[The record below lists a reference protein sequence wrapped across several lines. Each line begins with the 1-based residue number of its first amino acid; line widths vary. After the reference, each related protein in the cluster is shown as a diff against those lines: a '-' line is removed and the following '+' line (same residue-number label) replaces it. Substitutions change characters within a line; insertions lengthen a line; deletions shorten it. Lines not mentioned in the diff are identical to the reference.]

1 MASPQSSLAF
11 EIDILV
17 WPQPMTWFPYFLV
30 GLGGVIGCWTRYGLS
45 MTLKRLSFSDD
56 IPIATTIANILGS
69 FLIGAIAARVDDRSQ
84 SLYLLV
90 AVGFCGG
97 LTTFSSLALEL
108 VDHLRK
114 GHLDRFLVEAGT
126 NFVLGVTACMIAWKM
141 FSRSMESV

>member
-1 MASPQSSLAF
+1 M
-11 EIDILV
+11 
-17 WPQPMTWFPYFLV
+17 LV
-30 GLGGVIGCWTRYGLS
+30 GLGGAIGCWTRYGLS
-45 MTLKRLSFSDD
+45 ITLKRLSFSDD
-56 IPIATTIANILGS
+56 FPIATTIANILGS

-114 GHLDRFLVEAGT
+114 GHLDRFLLEAGT
-126 NFVLGVTACMIAWKM
+126 NFALGVTACMIAWKM
-141 FSRSMESV
+141 FSKSLESV